1 MFVSRDL
8 FPSTYK
14 KLKDSYWTVRLQTQ
28 AYTFITDA
36 RAAQK
41 ELAGITETESHQNW
55 DKWGYGLPDHFPELD
70 SLGSPHWLWKQQVQ
84 GVATADSLLLC
95 NHLHPSAIWSD
106 LDVHDV
112 LQWQNRSWREKAS
125 INHVSYLSAL
135 LHTSVT
141 STKGILIHPNTRFHR
156 GCCREAGKGRKML
169 LLFHWFLPGKNTNT
183 TMQAV
188 LLFHFEISVPSA
200 ASN

>member
-28 AYTFITDA
+28 AYMLITDA

-70 SLGSPHWLWKQQVQ
+70 RVLVHPTGYGNSRFREQQ
-84 GVATADSLLLC
+84 
-95 NHLHPSAIWSD
+95 
-106 LDVHDV
+106 
-112 LQWQNRSWREKAS
+112 LQ
-125 INHVSYLSAL
+125 IVFY
-135 LHTSVT
+135 SVT
-141 STKGILIHPNTRFHR
+141 ISTP
-156 GCCREAGKGRKML
+156 
-169 LLFHWFLPGKNTNT
+169 
-183 TMQAV
+183 V
-188 LLFHFEISVPSA
+188 
-200 ASN
+200 